1 MSRNCEVCGALL
13 PLQTGRG
20 GRRKR
25 CATCPRPRGKA
36 AQAAKARAA
45 KNWTPDAI
53 LKPPSDLDSPGPT
66 CERTRVM
73 LLDLGVWQHPLASAA
88 MALAERIDSGREPGT
103 ALASVAKQLQSIL
116 AELQA
121 AAAADQADSEPDPI
135 EEFRRR
141 RAERAARAAAAGE

>member
-1 MSRNCEVCGALL
+1 MTSRTCEVCGELL

-25 CATCPRPRGKA
+25 CATCPRPPRNRTRPKA
-36 AQAAKARAA
+36 
-45 KNWTPDAI
+45 WTPAEI

-66 CERTRVM
+66 CERTRAM
-73 LLDLGVWQHPLASAA
+73 LLDLSVWEHPLASAA

-116 AELQA
+116 ADLQA
-121 AAAADQADSEPDPI
+121 AATAEQVPSEPDPI
-135 EEFRRR
+135 EIFRRR
-141 RAERAARAAAAGE
+141 IAQRAAGA